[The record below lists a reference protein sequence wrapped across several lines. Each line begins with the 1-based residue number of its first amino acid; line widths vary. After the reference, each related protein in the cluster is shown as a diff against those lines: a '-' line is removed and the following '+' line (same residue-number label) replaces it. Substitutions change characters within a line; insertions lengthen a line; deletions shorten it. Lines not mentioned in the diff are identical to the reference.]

1 MCQLCDVTIPEIDA
15 TFEYVTVEDLIAA
28 LFNPAPYDS
37 EVATEPDSCACDEC
51 QGLYDDKA
59 KDTDKTAAADPYSDA
74 YAAEVV
80 GRIAAI
86 DKLTAILENSADTET
101 VLAAASLLLQ
111 R

>member
-1 MCQLCDVTIPEIDA
+1 MCQLCDVTIPE
-15 TFEYVTVEDLIAA
+15 VQVEFLSVDDLVAA

-37 EVATEPDSCACDEC
+37 EAATEPDSCACDQC
-51 QGLYDDKA
+51 QGLYDDLPE
-59 KDTDKTAAADPYSDA
+59 DTDKTAAADPYSDA

-101 VLAAASLLLQ
+101 VLEAASLLLQ